1 MDFDLESK
9 VFFYNW
15 KMKNFWKKFGLF
27 IFAFFVCCCF
37 REVPNEMR
45 SGGQLK
51 WIPKVHSPGWK
62 KPRYRSQRR
71 QRRQHRQRRWRLS
84 QKLFRS
90 EKPPPIV
97 ASSSSCPSHRSRRR
111 TPGVFRCGDTGPK
124 LSVPVPDCSVVG
136 FNGTE
141 NWDPGRFPGPSF
153 EAAKQVSPKSAF
165 ALVEFFK
172 KKLQRRF
179 ESKSFFL

>member
-1 MDFDLESK
+1 MER
-9 VFFYNW
+9 
-15 KMKNFWKKFGLF
+15 WKKIEKIVLF
-27 IFAFFVCCCF
+27 IFAFLFVVVSEKF
-37 REVPNEMR
+37 QMKWGLVVNWSGSRR
-45 SGGQLK
+45 SIHQ
-51 WIPKVHSPGWK
+51 VEK

-124 LSVPVPDCSVVG
+124 LSVPVPDCSLVG

-141 NWDPGRFPGPSF
+141 NWDPGRFLGPSF
-153 EAAKQVSPKSAF
+153 ETVKQVSPKSAF
-165 ALVEFFK
+165 ALVEF
-172 KKLQRRF
+172 
-179 ESKSFFL
+179 